1 MTLPRQKIYKFD
13 IFLLIK
19 SILNFD
25 FFFHSDLIQEK
36 LEKIIARFVKV
47 KFCTLVP
54 RGRVGLK
61 FILNFIKGKNSLKN
75 EVLMSPFTIF
85 DVVNMVISENLKP
98 EFFDISKHD
107 FSINLNN
114 LKKRINKNTLALIL
128 THYHIE
134 PLEYDK
140 IVNYCKI
147 KDIFLIEDRAIAFR
161 KSQKKEKLN
170 KKHFIFY
177 SFSPFKFISTINL
190 GAIVTNNLDYHN
202 RISLY
207 KKKNSNKNFLFMF
220 SRVFFIL
227 KYYIASRK
235 LIFSILFNFIKVS
248 EILNISNFK
257 NLLKN
262 DPNPKRYKKE
272 EEKNYFLQISNYQVY
287 SAIDQINLK
296 VKNDH
301 AERLKRAK
309 IYSKYLSIIKHVFY
323 KKYSYNIRDCYLSF
337 PILCKNRDDLYKYL
351 IKSNIDVSKYFYRD
365 CNQIGIFKKYRND
378 CPGAKY
384 ISNCVLM
391 LPLYPDYPIDKI
403 KLICE
408 EIKKF
413 YSQQKI

>member
-61 FILNFIKGKNSLKN
+61 FILNFIRGKNSLKN

-98 EFFDISKHD
+98 DFFDINKHD

-161 KSQKKEKLN
+161 KSQKK
-170 KKHFIFY
+170 
-177 SFSPFKFISTINL
+177 
-190 GAIVTNNLDYHN
+190 
-202 RISLY
+202 R
-207 KKKNSNKNFLFMF
+207 
-220 SRVFFIL
+220 
-227 KYYIASRK
+227 
-235 LIFSILFNFIKVS
+235 
-248 EILNISNFK
+248 
-257 NLLKN
+257 
-262 DPNPKRYKKE
+262 
-272 EEKNYFLQISNYQVY
+272 
-287 SAIDQINLK
+287 K
-296 VKNDH
+296 VK
-301 AERLKRAK
+301 
-309 IYSKYLSIIKHVFY
+309 
-323 KKYSYNIRDCYLSF
+323 
-337 PILCKNRDDLYKYL
+337 
-351 IKSNIDVSKYFYRD
+351 
-365 CNQIGIFKKYRND
+365 
-378 CPGAKY
+378 
-384 ISNCVLM
+384 
-391 LPLYPDYPIDKI
+391 
-403 KLICE
+403 
-408 EIKKF
+408 
-413 YSQQKI
+413 